1 MANDSRYSN
10 YQEALIEI
18 GNWSLRRKK
27 EGDIRGDY
35 NAMIAHQCSRDAELM
50 LINGEISK
58 SCPLCGQEA
67 PDEIRGLWWLL
78 CNDQY
83 RGFNTNDT
91 I

>member
-1 MANDSRYSN
+1 MVDKLWYHN

-18 GNWSLRRKK
+18 GNWSLRRRK
-27 EGDIRGDY
+27 EDIEGHY
-35 NAMIAHQCSRDAELM
+35 NAMIAHSCSRTAELM
-50 LINGEISK
+50 IINGETPKI
-58 SCPLCGQEA
+58 CPLCGQEA

-83 RGFNTNDT
+83 RGFNRNDT